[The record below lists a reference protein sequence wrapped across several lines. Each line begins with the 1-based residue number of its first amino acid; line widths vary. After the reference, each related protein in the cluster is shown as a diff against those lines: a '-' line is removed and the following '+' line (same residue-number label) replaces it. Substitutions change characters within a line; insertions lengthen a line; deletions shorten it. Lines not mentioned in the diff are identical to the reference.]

1 MTVAARNGRS
11 RVPKITDSA
20 YPRYNLIGMDIYEE
34 VVRLRRLGQKCALAT
49 IVQVNGS
56 IPSYESAKL
65 LVREDGSMLG
75 TIGGGCVEAEVW
87 NVARDVM
94 QNERPRHMNFSLGQ
108 DAAYDNGL
116 ICGGQLSVFVEPVV
130 PQPRLYVFGAGH
142 ISKSIS
148 KIATLAG
155 FATVIVDN
163 REAFAS
169 RDRFPE
175 ADEIFAEEYEEVFP
189 KLPIRDT
196 SYLVIVTRGH
206 RDDMRVLRWAVGTNA
221 KYIAMIGSKRK
232 VIGVVK
238 ELEKEGISREAFER
252 TFAPMGLDIGAI
264 TPEEIAVSIV
274 AEMIAMRRAPES
286 NWRSLSKSV
295 FTSESLRALLK

>member
-1 MTVAARNGRS
+1 
-11 RVPKITDSA
+11 
-20 YPRYNLIGMDIYEE
+20 MDIYEE
-34 VVRLRRLGQKCALAT
+34 VARLRKLGQKCALAT

-65 LVREDGSMLG
+65 LVREDGSMVG

-87 NVARDVM
+87 NAAREVM
-94 QNERPRHMNFSLGQ
+94 ETERPRHMNFSLGQ

-130 PQPRLYVFGAGH
+130 PQPRVFIFGAGH

-148 KIATLAG
+148 KIANLAG

-163 REAFAS
+163 REAFANS
-169 RDRFPE
+169 DRFPE
-175 ADEIFAEEYEEVFP
+175 ASEIYAEEYEEVFG

-206 RDDMRVLRWAVGTNA
+206 RDDMRVLRWAVSTNA

-232 VIGVVK
+232 VIGVLH
-238 ELEKEGISREAFER
+238 ELEKEGIPRQAFER
-252 TFAPMGLDIGAI
+252 VFAPMGLEIGAI

-286 NWRSLSKSV
+286 DWRGLSKSI
-295 FTSESLRALLK
+295 FTNEALRALLK